1 MKRLFLLLALS
12 LAACGSQADSDAAT
26 ALPQREA
33 EGTDA
38 IQLEVLEELHG
49 AIEADFVYPDFGGL
63 DWEAEGALLRHRIE
77 SGLTEDEFA
86 SAVLEMISGLPEG
99 TATYMTREERVQ
111 AEFESGTLYEGIGA
125 FVSLRTEPQPRI
137 LLLSVIEGSPADQ
150 AGLEAHDAVYQVDG
164 IPITE
169 EEGLSVIERVR
180 GLSGTQVRL
189 DVASPN
195 EPRREVLV
203 RREQVSAT
211 DTLKGGLLST
221 GMLYVLVPV
230 STDETLVNTVAGL
243 LQGSQEQEQEAL
255 GLVLDLRISGSS
267 TDWPLTEMMTLLGSG
282 EMGHFVTRA
291 GDQPVV
297 IPGADV
303 ANSQSIPMAILVGP
317 DTSGA
322 PEVFAGAMQSTGRA
336 PLVGLPTKGS
346 VLSFRSH
353 TLPDGSL
360 LTFADSS
367 FITPAGN
374 DLSLTGL
381 TPDFLVDADWDEVR
395 AGSDPVLLQAI
406 DLLSRG

>member
-1 MKRLFLLLALS
+1 MKRVFLLLALL
-12 LAACGSQADSDAAT
+12 LAACGSRANSDVETAVPQGESESLDS
-26 ALPQREA
+26 
-33 EGTDA
+33 
-38 IQLEVLEELHG
+38 IQLAVLDELHG

-63 DWEAEGALLRHRIE
+63 DWEAEGALMRHRIE
-77 SGLTEDEFA
+77 AGLTEEEFA
-86 SAVLEMISGLPEG
+86 AAVLDLISGLPEG
-99 TATYMTREERVQ
+99 TATYMTRDERIQ

-137 LLLSVIEGSPADQ
+137 LLLSVIEGSPAEL
-150 AGLEAHDAVYQVDG
+150 AGLQAHDAVYQVDG

-180 GLSGTQVRL
+180 GPSGSQVRL
-189 DVASPN
+189 EVASPN
-195 EPRREVLV
+195 EPPRQVFV
-203 RREQVSAT
+203 RREQVTAS

-243 LQGSQEQEQEAL
+243 LQTSEEQEQEVL

-267 TDWPLTEMMTLLGSG
+267 MDWPLTEMMTLLGNG
-282 EMGHFVTRA
+282 EMGRFVTRE

-297 IPGADV
+297 IPGTDV
-303 ANSQSIPMAILVGP
+303 ANSQSIPLAILVGP

-322 PEVFAGAMQSTGRA
+322 PEVFAGAMQATGRA
-336 PLVGLPTKGS
+336 ALVGLPTNGS

-353 TLPDGSL
+353 TLADGSL

-381 TPDFLVDADWDEVR
+381 SPDFLVDADWDEVHP
-395 AGSDPVLLQAI
+395 GSDPVLLQAI
-406 DLLSRG
+406 SLLSRG